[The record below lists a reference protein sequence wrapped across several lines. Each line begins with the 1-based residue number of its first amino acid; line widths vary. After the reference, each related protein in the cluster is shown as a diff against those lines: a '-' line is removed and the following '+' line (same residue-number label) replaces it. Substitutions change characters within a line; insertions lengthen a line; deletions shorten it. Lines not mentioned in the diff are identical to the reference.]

1 MNLFNFLCETVDFYY
16 EFEEKNSC
24 EFSDSLRKNRSKLY
38 KFITNLTIA
47 QAASKLFV
55 KSILD
60 QFVIIKKITF

>member
-38 KFITNLTIA
+38 KFITNLRIA
-47 QAASKLFV
+47 QAALKFSKMKYIFEIFLSKVF
-55 KSILD
+55 
-60 QFVIIKKITF
+60 